1 MEKLIFKYNTITNWI
16 NNADQKANIAFPVEV
31 FILGFVIKELPDKIL
46 NASCVYT
53 YIFVFTLML
62 GISSIF
68 LLLKTIRPELKNK
81 EGNSKIFFKDIN
93 DNYKKG
99 KIDIFD
105 LNQNDKDFEKDLEN
119 QILQLSVVCT
129 KKQKAI
135 YWVTLFIFLQ
145 ILLVFLIFI

>member
-105 LNQNDKDFEKDLEN
+105 LNQNDKDFEKDL
-119 QILQLSVVCT
+119 
-129 KKQKAI
+129 
-135 YWVTLFIFLQ
+135 
-145 ILLVFLIFI
+145 